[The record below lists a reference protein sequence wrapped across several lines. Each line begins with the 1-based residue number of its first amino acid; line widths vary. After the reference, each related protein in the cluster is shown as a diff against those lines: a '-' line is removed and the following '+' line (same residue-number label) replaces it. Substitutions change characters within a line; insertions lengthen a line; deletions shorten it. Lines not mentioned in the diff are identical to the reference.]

1 MFLIFKLNK
10 LSINLFVALAILL
23 IISHACNE
31 EVSNKKEIRKE
42 LANFKGTKIIIP
54 DNLVG
59 RNYGNQILDSVL
71 LCRPHKMIVFINQ
84 DGCTGCKMQE
94 LVPLYIFIL
103 QTTQFTSLGV
113 VIILNSSDI
122 IATEKLIFQKRFRY
136 SVFYDLD
143 GSFERLNPHL
153 PKNERF
159 HTFLLGENDEVLLV
173 GNPAL
178 NIGLKKI
185 YLNTLNKLQQRDW

>member
-23 IISHACNE
+23 IISH
-31 EVSNKKEIRKE
+31 
-42 LANFKGTKIIIP
+42 
-54 DNLVG
+54 
-59 RNYGNQILDSVL
+59 
-71 LCRPHKMIVFINQ
+71 
-84 DGCTGCKMQE
+84 
-94 LVPLYIFIL
+94 
-103 QTTQFTSLGV
+103 V

-122 IATEKLIFQKRFRY
+122 IAPEKLIFQKRFRY

-159 HTFLLGENDEVLLV
+159 HTFLLGENDKVLLV
-173 GNPAL
+173 GNPAKAKAQL
-178 NIGLKKI
+178 GWVPGT
-185 YLNTLNKLQQRDW
+185 TLEQLCLMMVDADLQRNLQGHSF

>member
-23 IISHACNE
+23 IISH
-31 EVSNKKEIRKE
+31 
-42 LANFKGTKIIIP
+42 
-54 DNLVG
+54 
-59 RNYGNQILDSVL
+59 
-71 LCRPHKMIVFINQ
+71 
-84 DGCTGCKMQE
+84 
-94 LVPLYIFIL
+94 
-103 QTTQFTSLGV
+103 V

-153 PKNERF
+153 TKNERF